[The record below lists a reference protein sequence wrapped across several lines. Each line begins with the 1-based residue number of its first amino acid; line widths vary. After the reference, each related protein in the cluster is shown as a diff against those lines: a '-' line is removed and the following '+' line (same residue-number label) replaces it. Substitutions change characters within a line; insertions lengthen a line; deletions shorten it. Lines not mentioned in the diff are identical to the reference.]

1 MCAASLDTNSWP
13 EKTLTSSAQSPP
25 PVTYED
31 IVLTTDK
38 ANIMKELISTIDI
51 GFPETDNEL
60 LNQDILV
67 GFGFGRPKIV
77 LNFQGMYFFRYS
89 LCNRDPQ

>member
-67 GFGFGRPKIV
+67 GFGLDGRK
-77 LNFQGMYFFRYS
+77 
-89 LCNRDPQ
+89 LC